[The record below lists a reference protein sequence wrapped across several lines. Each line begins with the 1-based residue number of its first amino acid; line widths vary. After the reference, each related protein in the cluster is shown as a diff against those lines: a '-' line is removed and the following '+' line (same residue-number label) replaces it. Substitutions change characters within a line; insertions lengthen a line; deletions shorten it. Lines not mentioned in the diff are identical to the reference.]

1 MDPAIIGLLGII
13 VMVLF
18 MLIGMPISFAMMLVG
33 FVGIL
38 TTLGPGAGFHLLAAN
53 LWGNFANY
61 GLSVIPLFVLMGEF
75 AYRSGVTER
84 MYKSAYTWCGRLPG
98 GLAATT
104 ILSCA
109 GFGAI
114 CGSNSATAATMS
126 TIAMPEM
133 KKRKYSPAL
142 YTGSVAVGGTLG
154 VVIPPSVVLIVIAIQ
169 TRQSVVDLFA
179 AALFPGILLVSLM
192 LATVFLLCWWKPSY
206 GPPGERT
213 SWVTKIKS
221 LTGFF
226 EVAVIFILVIGG
238 LFAGLFTPTEAGA
251 VGTVIALV
259 LGLAQGHLGAREII
273 KALDET
279 IRISAM
285 VMLLVVAAILFGRFL
300 AITRLPFTLA
310 DMISSMSIS
319 TVWILVGI
327 LVIYTLGGMFMD
339 ALGFLVVSI
348 PVFFPLAMGLGF
360 DPVWFSILLMLITT
374 VGAVSP
380 PVGVC
385 AYIVSSFERDVEIQT
400 VFRGVFFFI
409 PAYVLCIAVLIAFP
423 DIISTSLSLFSH

>member
-1 MDPAIIGLLGII
+1 MDPAMVGLLGILI
-13 VMVLF
+13 MVAF
-18 MLIGMPISFAMMLVG
+18 MFIGMPISFAMMLVG
-33 FVGIL
+33 FGGIVII
-38 TTLGPGAGFHLLAAN
+38 LGPGAGYHLLAAN
-53 LWGNFANY
+53 LWENFADY

-84 MYKSAYTWCGRLPG
+84 MYKTAYTWCGRLRG

-126 TIAMPEM
+126 TIAIPEM
-133 KKRKYSPAL
+133 KSRKYDPAL
-142 YTGSVAVGGTLG
+142 YTGCVAVGGTLG

-179 AALFPGILLVSLM
+179 AALFPGILLVGLM
-192 LATVFLLCWWKPSY
+192 LATIFALCWWKPSL
-206 GPPGERT
+206 GPPGERA
-213 SWVTKIKS
+213 SWATKMKS
-221 LTGFF
+221 LTGLV
-226 EVAVIFILVIGG
+226 EVVIIFLLVIGG
-238 LFAGLFTPTEAGA
+238 LFAGVFTPTEAGA
-251 VGTVIALV
+251 AGSAIALV
-259 LGLAQGHLGAREII
+259 LGLVQGHLGPRQII
-273 KALDET
+273 AAIEET

-285 VMLLVVAAILFGRFL
+285 VMLLVVAAVLFGRFL
-300 AITRLPFTLA
+300 AITRLPIELA
-310 DMISSMSIS
+310 TWISSLSIS
-319 TVWILVGI
+319 TVWVLVGI

-348 PVFFPLAMGLGF
+348 PVFFPLAQQLGF
-360 DPVWFSILLMLITT
+360 PPVWFSILLMFITT

-385 AYIVSSFERDVEIQT
+385 AYIVSSFEKDVEIQT
-400 VFRGVFFFI
+400 VFRGVAYFF
-409 PAYVLCIAVLIAFP
+409 PAYIVCLALLIAYP
-423 DIISTSLSLFSH
+423 VIISASLAIFG

>member
-1 MDPAIIGLLGII
+1 MDPALIGLLGIL
-13 VMVLF
+13 VMILF
-18 MLIGMPISFAMMLVG
+18 MLLGMPISFAMMLVG
-33 FVGIL
+33 FTGVL
-38 TTLGPGAGFHLLAAN
+38 TILGPQAGFHLLAAN
-53 LWGNFANY
+53 LWENFADY
-61 GLSVIPLFVLMGEF
+61 GFSVIPLFVLMGEF

-104 ILSCA
+104 VLSCA

-133 KKRKYSPAL
+133 KKRRYSPAL

-192 LATVFLLCWWKPSY
+192 LATIFLLCWWKPAL
-206 GPPGERT
+206 GPSGERT
-213 SWVTKIKS
+213 SLLTKLKS

-238 LFAGLFTPTEAGA
+238 LFAGFFTPTEAGA
-251 VGTVIALV
+251 VGTVIALT
-259 LGLAQGHLGAREII
+259 LGLAQGHLGSREII
-273 KALDET
+273 KALDEA

-285 VMLLVVAAILFGRFL
+285 VMLLVVAAVLFGRFL
-300 AITRLPFTLA
+300 SITRLPFTLA
-310 DMISSMSIS
+310 DWISSQSIS
-319 TVWILVGI
+319 TVWVLVGI
-327 LVIYTLGGMFMD
+327 LIIYTLGGMFMD

-348 PVFFPLAMGLGF
+348 PVFFPLALGLGF

-400 VFRGVFFFI
+400 VFRGVCFFL
-409 PAYVLCIAVLIAFP
+409 PAYVLCLAVIIAFP
-423 DIISTSLSLFSH
+423 EIITGSLALFGS

>member
-1 MDPAIIGLLGII
+1 MDPAMIGLIGIF
-13 VMVLF
+13 VMVFF
-18 MLIGMPISFAMMLVG
+18 MFIGMPISFAMMLVG
-33 FVGIL
+33 FAGVVAV
-38 TTLGPGAGFHLLAAN
+38 LGLEPGFHLLAAN
-53 LWGNFANY
+53 LWDNFANY
-61 GLSVIPLFVLMGEF
+61 GFSVIPLFVLMGEF

-84 MYKSAYTWCGRLPG
+84 MYKTAYTWCGRLRG

-126 TIAMPEM
+126 AIAIPEM
-133 KKRKYSPAL
+133 KARKYDPAL
-142 YTGSVAVGGTLG
+142 YTGTVAVGGTLG

-179 AALFPGILLVSLM
+179 AALVPGVLLVSLM
-192 LATVFLLCWWKPSY
+192 LATIFALCWWKPSL

-213 SWVTKIKS
+213 SLATKVKS
-221 LTGFF
+221 LTGLI
-226 EVAVIFILVIGG
+226 EVAIIFVLVIGG
-238 LFAGLFTPTEAGA
+238 LFAGFFTPTEAGA
-251 VGTVIALV
+251 AGSAIALL
-259 LGLAQGHLGAREII
+259 LGIVQGHLGPKQII
-273 KALDET
+273 EAVEET

-285 VMLLVVAAILFGRFL
+285 VMLLVVAAVLFGRFL
-300 AITRLPFTLA
+300 AITRLPISLA
-310 DMISSMSIS
+310 DWISTLSIS

-327 LVIYTLGGMFMD
+327 LIIYTLGGMFMD

-348 PVFFPLAMGLGF
+348 PVFFPLALSLGF
-360 DPVWFSILLMLITT
+360 PPVWFSILLMLITT

-385 AYIVSSFERDVEIQT
+385 AYIVSSFEKDVEIQT
-400 VFRGVFFFI
+400 VFRGVAYFF
-409 PAYVLCIAVLIAFP
+409 PAYVVCIGLLIAYP
-423 DIISTSLSLFSH
+423 DIIATSLALFAQ